1 MYCYKLSY
9 DVVMSTSVSLWRAVR
24 LEPGT
29 SALHRSESKKKKRN
43 IFTL

>member
-9 DVVMSTSVSLWRAVR
+9 DVVMSYGEQSDWNPGRKHYTAVD
-24 LEPGT
+24 L
-29 SALHRSESKKKKRN
+29 KKKKRN